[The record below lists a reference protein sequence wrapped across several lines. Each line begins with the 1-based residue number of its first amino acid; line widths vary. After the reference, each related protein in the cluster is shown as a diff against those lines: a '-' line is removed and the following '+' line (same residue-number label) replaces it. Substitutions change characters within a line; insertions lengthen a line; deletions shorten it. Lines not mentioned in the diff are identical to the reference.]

1 MISYE
6 LSLKY
11 PDARSVVDELLSLY
25 DDREILQKKAPELLR
40 KYSQE
45 QLIQKL
51 LQRGF
56 RINDIYTVLRRR

>member
-11 PDARSVVDELLSLY
+11 SDARSVVDELLSSY
-25 DDREILQKKAPELLR
+25 DDRAILQKKAPELLR